1 MRRSCMRV
9 LYASEMLRVGSGQ
22 LGDWID
28 RGNLG
33 YALRLSII
41 SASGRFVFCIKL
53 LIQSST
59 SAHARTSRYFY
70 RAACNADAV

>member
-1 MRRSCMRV
+1 MRRSHMRV

-22 LGDWID
+22 ISDWIG

-33 YALRLSII
+33 HAVRLSII
-41 SASGRFVFCIKL
+41 SASARFVFCIKS

-59 SAHARTSRYFY
+59 SLPTRERHGIFSILM
-70 RAACNADAV
+70 D